1 MQVCLGGGEA
11 GGGGWQTPLR
21 GAVTTGLGPPG
32 RPTVVPTTDPALA
45 FPLALGSTAHP
56 RARRSGGRHQQGPAE
71 APQVPA
77 EAAHATVAAGEG
89 LHQRYPRD
97 PESGAPVAQGPGGA
111 DEPLPQTRCSA
122 VRWPSCVSARRAQ
135 CRASCSRAS
144 APSRPGVCNRTGR
157 AFPSL
162 KASFQNPRRRPP
174 GRGWGAG
181 SRGKER
187 ELPSRNQSKGFSARP
202 LNPGSAP
209 PSAPGLDID
218 GLYRIS
224 GNLATI
230 QKLRYKVDHG
240 EARPLALPQAC
251 RRLKERA
258 DLFFLPPLPP

>member
-144 APSRPGVCNRTGR
+144 APSRPGVCNRTGPGIPEPEGLLPEPQTETSREGVGRRVEGERTR
-157 AFPSL
+157 ASEQE
-162 KASFQNPRRRPP
+162 SEQ
-174 GRGWGAG
+174 
-181 SRGKER
+181 
-187 ELPSRNQSKGFSARP
+187 
-202 LNPGSAP
+202 
-209 PSAPGLDID
+209 GL
-218 GLYRIS
+218 
-224 GNLATI
+224 
-230 QKLRYKVDHG
+230 
-240 EARPLALPQAC
+240 
-251 RRLKERA
+251 
-258 DLFFLPPLPP
+258 